1 MKRQIIFAI
10 TSILIGLYTANAQD
24 YWTTIYTPTGILV
37 EAIVKYEFNAD
48 ELALVEQDAANWI
61 KNHKSKAMRIASAS
75 RSYNCH
81 SFAWHYSDGG
91 SKVWIYQTNS
101 YNQPNLA
108 KYWSTSPQTYVT
120 SNSLEGQKVFY
131 PNGDHS
137 ARTTSSSGTFESKWG
152 AWPRYRHTW
161 NDCPYTSTGL
171 QYYKVNMTGDNII
184 CNGTSGSFTTLD
196 ITNLSGSTYTW
207 SGTNLTVSVSNNTAN
222 ATSTSQGNGEVFV
235 SIYSSKSKTTI
246 NAKKSVWIGVPSLSY
261 IDGPQ
266 HANSA
271 QSPELYFAMPV
282 NSLADASYTWQV
294 NPYYYSLW
302 ASSNWA
308 SIAFPYDGDFTV
320 SVNAQ
325 NTCGTSNSVE
335 LFVAVGI
342 YEPFKVTPNP
352 ASDYLTVT
360 IADTPTPD
368 VLNDANKH
376 GAFTG
381 KNTGYGVQVVNSMG
395 LLVYSAKSNG
405 SQFNVPT
412 STFKNGHY
420 IIIISDGRSS
430 FRKGFMVNH

>member
-196 ITNLSGSTYTW
+196 ITNLSG
-207 SGTNLTVSVSNNTAN
+207 
-222 ATSTSQGNGEVFV
+222 
-235 SIYSSKSKTTI
+235 
-246 NAKKSVWIGVPSLSY
+246 
-261 IDGPQ
+261 
-266 HANSA
+266 
-271 QSPELYFAMPV
+271 
-282 NSLADASYTWQV
+282 
-294 NPYYYSLW
+294 
-302 ASSNWA
+302 
-308 SIAFPYDGDFTV
+308 
-320 SVNAQ
+320 
-325 NTCGTSNSVE
+325 
-335 LFVAVGI
+335 
-342 YEPFKVTPNP
+342 
-352 ASDYLTVT
+352 
-360 IADTPTPD
+360 
-368 VLNDANKH
+368 
-376 GAFTG
+376 
-381 KNTGYGVQVVNSMG
+381 
-395 LLVYSAKSNG
+395 
-405 SQFNVPT
+405 
-412 STFKNGHY
+412 
-420 IIIISDGRSS
+420 
-430 FRKGFMVNH
+430 